1 LHTHHH
7 HDHHHHHA
15 EDSSGMIKAF
25 WLNIVFSIIELI
37 GGVFTNSMAII
48 SDAIHDIG
56 DAIAIGL
63 AIVLEKFSQKQR
75 DKNFSYGYRRF
86 STLSAFITSTV
97 LLIGSIWIV
106 TSAIPR
112 LINPEEVNSEGMLIL
127 AVVGIIFNG
136 AAVLNIKKG
145 PSLNSKAVR
154 LHLMEDVLGWVA
166 VLIGGTLIY
175 FFNWL
180 IIDPIL
186 SIAIAVYILINAFVN
201 LKSVFT
207 IFLQGVPHELNLKE
221 IEREIKQIEGIKEIH
236 DMHLWSMDGNFN
248 VLTLHAVV
256 NEDSNP
262 EKVKCIKK
270 DARSLLKSKGVQHL
284 TIEIETNAEECELQN
299 C

>member
-1 LHTHHH
+1 
-7 HDHHHHHA
+7 
-15 EDSSGMIKAF
+15 MVKAF
-25 WLNIVFSIIELI
+25 WLNITFSIIELV
-37 GGVFTNSMAII
+37 GGLFTNSMAII
-48 SDAIHDIG
+48 SDAVHDIG

-63 AIVLEKFSQKQR
+63 AIVLEKFSHKQR

-97 LLIGSIWIV
+97 LLAGSIWIV

-112 LINPEEVNSEGMLIL
+112 LMKPEEVNSLGMLIL
-127 AVVGIIFNG
+127 AVVGIGFNG

-145 PSLNSKAVR
+145 SSLNAKAVR

-166 VLIGGTLIY
+166 VLIGGGLIY

-180 IIDPIL
+180 IVDPIL
-186 SIAIAVYILINAFVN
+186 SIAIAVYIMINAFIN

-207 IFLQGVPHELNLKE
+207 IFLQGVPHEINLKE
-221 IEREIKQIEGIKEIH
+221 IEKEIFNVEGVKEIH

-256 NEDSNP
+256 NEGLNP
-262 EKVKCIKK
+262 EKVKHIKK
-270 DARSLLKSKGVQHL
+270 DVRELLKTKGIQHL